1 MIVNF
6 SPKKLPEFLFYSRTL
21 NKEKSLYYHRMF
33 SFKTGEY
40 LGEMITHPQDFYYF
54 NLEVPGVRS
63 LYIDYLK
70 VFKPNEGLGTK
81 FLDFA
86 KTISKQK
93 GLNGRLHLISSDCY
107 DKANPPHVFYR
118 KYGFDSR
125 NVDKLKELDNA
136 ISQPKHKFSF
146 NNIAMFFPPKT
157 QVEQNFSQTKS
168 FWKRLKQIVYKIYI
182 HTLK

>member
-1 MIVNF
+1 MIVSF
-6 SPKKLPEFLFYSRTL
+6 SSKNLPEYLFYSKTL
-21 NKEKSLYYHRMF
+21 NKKKSLEIHRMI
-33 SFKTGEY
+33 STKTSEY

-54 NLEVPGVRS
+54 NLEIPRVRS

-70 VFKPNEGLGTK
+70 VFKRNEGLGTK

-125 NVDKLKELDNA
+125 NIDKLKEVDDA

-146 NNIAMFFPPKT
+146 NDIAMFFPPKT
-157 QVEQNFSQTKS
+157 LVAQNFSQTKS
-168 FWKRLKQIVYKIYI
+168 LWEKLKQFFCKIK
-182 HTLK
+182 L

>member
-1 MIVNF
+1 
-6 SPKKLPEFLFYSRTL
+6 
-21 NKEKSLYYHRMF
+21 MF
-33 SFKTGEY
+33 SSKTGEY
-40 LGEMITHPQDFYYF
+40 LGEMITYPQDFYYF

-70 VFKPNEGLGTK
+70 VFKRNEGLG
-81 FLDFA
+81 
-86 KTISKQK
+86 KQK

-168 FWKRLKQIVYKIYI
+168 FWQKLKHIFIR
-182 HTLK
+182 